1 MNTRQKLIQTYNA
14 LNGIHVSG
22 SSNVKLLASAISHLE
37 DILSSYDDE
46 NLTKKGGDEN
56 AD

>member
-37 DILSSYDDE
+37 DILSSPDEE
-46 NLTKKGGDEN
+46 NLTKKDGDEN